1 MSPRAN
7 LTAWLV
13 RMSGPPAGTRYLV
26 RDSVTRVGRS
36 SQNDIPLV
44 DCPTVSVHH
53 LEIRKEGTDYKL
65 HDLNSTNGTFVNGE
79 RVTETVLK
87 PPCNIQL
94 GKGGPELTFL
104 LDNAPA
110 VQVNETLVAHSAD
123 VLTTEVS
130 AAVPAEARMTREHDD
145 LLVEAVAT
153 SRLVRQK
160 GIGDQTL
167 MIMRQT
173 LDKAVHRT
181 RRKFVKTI
189 AVLAALLLVVSGF
202 GIWKILALRAEK
214 QKIDSAIRDIEAQ
227 LQRANQNA
235 ADVNELY
242 DRLSNYEDRARG
254 LEKTFLYRVS
264 MRRNADPIEQE
275 VKRLLAEFGAET
287 YTVPPDFLEQVKRF
301 IQRYQGPDRPHIVK
315 GLGRAQNQV
324 ETVREIFEEDH
335 LPPDLAYMAIVESS
349 LTNENSSAM
358 GAAGLWQFTPATAKA
373 FGLKVQ
379 GGIDERLDVRK
390 STRAACRYIRELILD
405 FGAGSSVMLALAAYN
420 VGPTKVKQAIR
431 HVTDPI
437 KQRNFWYLYRVHALP
452 EETREYVPKVIAV
465 MIIARHPE
473 RYGF

>member
-1 MSPRAN
+1 MSQPAN

-13 RMSGPPAGTRYLV
+13 RMSGPLAGTRYLV
-26 RDSVTRVGRS
+26 RDSITRVGRS
-36 SQNDIPLV
+36 SQNDVPLV

-53 LEIRKEGTDYKL
+53 LEIRKQGADYKI

-79 RVTETVLK
+79 RVTEAVLK

-104 LDNAPA
+104 LDDAAP
-110 VQVNETLVAHSAD
+110 VQVNETLVAHPSD
-123 VLTTEVS
+123 VLKSDAGAS
-130 AAVPAEARMTREHDD
+130 APEESRITRAHDD
-145 LLVEAVAT
+145 LLVEAVAR
-153 SRLVRQK
+153 SRMVRHK

-173 LDKAVHRT
+173 LDKAIHRT

-189 AVLAALLLVVSGF
+189 AVLAALLLAVSGF
-202 GIWKILALRAEK
+202 GLWKILALRAEK
-214 QKIDSAIRDIEAQ
+214 QRIDAAIRDIEAQ

-242 DRLSNYEDRARG
+242 DRLSNYEDQARG

-287 YTVPPDFLEQVKRF
+287 YTIPPDFLEQVKRF
-301 IQRYQGPDRPHIVK
+301 IQRYQGSDRPHIVK
-315 GLGRAQNQV
+315 GLGQAQNQL
-324 ETVREIFEEDH
+324 ETVRKIFEEDH

-349 LTNENSSAM
+349 LSAENSSSM
-358 GAAGLWQFTPATAKA
+358 GAAGLWQFTPSTARA

-390 STRAACRYIRELILD
+390 STRAACRYMRDLILD

-420 VGPTKVKQAIR
+420 VGPSRVKQAIR
-431 HVTDPI
+431 RVTDPI

>member
-1 MSPRAN
+1 M
-7 LTAWLV
+7 
-13 RMSGPPAGTRYLV
+13 
-26 RDSVTRVGRS
+26 
-36 SQNDIPLV
+36 
-44 DCPTVSVHH
+44 
-53 LEIRKEGTDYKL
+53 
-65 HDLNSTNGTFVNGE
+65 
-79 RVTETVLK
+79 
-87 PPCNIQL
+87 
-94 GKGGPELTFL
+94 
-104 LDNAPA
+104 
-110 VQVNETLVAHSAD
+110 
-123 VLTTEVS
+123 
-130 AAVPAEARMTREHDD
+130 
-145 LLVEAVAT
+145 
-153 SRLVRQK
+153 
-160 GIGDQTL
+160 
-167 MIMRQT
+167 
-173 LDKAVHRT
+173 
-181 RRKFVKTI
+181 RRKFIKTI

-202 GIWKILALRAEK
+202 GVWKILALRAEK
-214 QKIDSAIRDIEAQ
+214 QRIDAAIRDIEAQ

-235 ADVNELY
+235 ADVSELY
-242 DRLSNYEDRARG
+242 DRLSNYEDQARG

-301 IQRYQGPDRPHIVK
+301 IQRYQEPDRPHIVK
-315 GLGRAQNQV
+315 GLGRARNQLK
-324 ETVREIFEEDH
+324 TVREIFEEDH

-349 LTNENSSAM
+349 LTNENSSSM
-358 GAAGLWQFTPATAKA
+358 GAAGLWQFTPSTAKA

-379 GGIDERLDVRK
+379 GGIDERLNVRK
-390 STRAACRYIRELILD
+390 STRAACQYIRELILD